1 MTYKAL
7 RPSLVLIL
15 MVILFL
21 SLAWELPARAQAGDE
36 QLEEGGKIYAENC
49 QVCHGDQGQGR
60 VGATLARN
68 WPSIRPDLTIKAVI
82 VNGVDG
88 SPMPAWSEANGGP
101 LSEAQ
106 IEALVAYILNW
117 ESGEPFVYT
126 PPEQPTTRPPLTP
139 VPLVEGDP
147 NRGGTLYDENC
158 AVCHGANGE
167 GRVGATLARGWAGI
181 RADLT
186 VSTVIAKG
194 VTGSAMPAWSQAN
207 GGPLSDTDV
216 ADLTAFILALP
227 QIQQAAGM
235 PTQAPAQA
243 ETPLT
248 GWVGLAIT
256 IVLFGLIVGVI
267 LLAQRPKAGSG

>member
-1 MTYKAL
+1 MTHKTL
-7 RPSLVLIL
+7 RPIL
-15 MVILFL
+15 MLVLFL
-21 SLAWELPARAQAGDE
+21 SLAWMLPARAQSGDE
-36 QLEEGGKIYAENC
+36 QIQEGAEIYAENC

-60 VGATLARN
+60 VGATLAKN

-82 VNGVDG
+82 ANGVDG

-106 IEALVAYILNW
+106 IEALVAYILTW

-126 PPEQPTTRPPLTP
+126 PAEQPTRRPPITP

-147 NRGGTLYDENC
+147 NRGGELFDENC
-158 AVCHGANGE
+158 AVCHGENGE

-181 RADLT
+181 RSDLT
-186 VSTVIAKG
+186 VSTVIANG
-194 VTGSAMPAWSQAN
+194 VGGSAMPAWSQAN
-207 GGPLSDTDV
+207 GGPLSDSDV

-227 QIQQAAGM
+227 QIQQAAGI
-235 PTQAPAQA
+235 PTQAPSAA
-243 ETPLT
+243 TDALT
-248 GWVGLAIT
+248 GWVGLAVT

-267 LLAQRPKAGSG
+267 LLAQRPKGAGSG